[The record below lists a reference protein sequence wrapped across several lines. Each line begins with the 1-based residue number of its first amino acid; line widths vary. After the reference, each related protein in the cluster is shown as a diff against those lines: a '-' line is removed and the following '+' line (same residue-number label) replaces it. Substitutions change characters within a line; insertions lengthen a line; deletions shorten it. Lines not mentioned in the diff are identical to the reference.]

1 MKIGITYNLKTDF
14 KDLTLASEDALE
26 EFDSE
31 KTVDAI
37 ASAIVKMGHE
47 AVKFGGGEQVIGK
60 LKKEQPSLVFNIAE
74 GVNGRAREAQIPAL
88 LELLKIPYTHSDPL
102 TLALTLDKSMTKHV
116 VKSCGVNTPEFSVI
130 SDAAELKEDNLPAFP
145 LIVKPAW
152 EGSSKGIRINS
163 KVNNFDELKVQVGW
177 VFKNYPAQPV
187 LIEQFIR
194 GREITV
200 GVIGNNP
207 PVILGMMEIGFK
219 ENTKKDFIYSLEV
232 KRNYKKLVKYTC
244 PPGLDDKIVAKIEKL
259 ALAAYD
265 CLHCRD
271 IARMDFR
278 VDENSNAYFIEI
290 NPLPGLS
297 PEYSDLIIMAKKLG
311 IEYEDIIKRII
322 VNAVKRYKIGE
333 KVESC
338 ASV

>member
-14 KDLTLASEDALE
+14 KNLVLTTEDALE

-37 ASAIVKMGHE
+37 AAAITKMGHD
-47 AVKFGGGEQVIGK
+47 AVKLGGGEQVIGK
-60 LKKEQPSLVFNIAE
+60 IKNEELSLVFNIAE

-88 LELLKIPYTHSDPL
+88 LELLKMPYTHSDPL

-116 VKSCGVNTPEFSVI
+116 VKSYGVNTPEFLVI
-130 SDAAELKEDNLPAFP
+130 SDVSELKSENLPEFP

-152 EGSSKGIRINS
+152 EGSSKGIRMNS
-163 KVNNFDELKVQVGW
+163 KVDDFGELKTQVEW
-177 VFKNYPAQPV
+177 VSKNYSGQPV

-200 GVIGNNP
+200 GVVGNNP
-207 PVILGMMEIGFK
+207 PQILGMMEIGFK
-219 ENTKKDFIYSLEV
+219 EDTRNDFIYSLEV
-232 KRNYKKLVKYTC
+232 KRDYEKLVKYTC
-244 PPGLDDKIVAKIEKL
+244 PPELEEKVATKIEKM

-265 CLHCRD
+265 CLHCKD

-278 VDENSNAYFIEI
+278 IDSKLNAYFIEI

-297 PEYSDLIIMAKKLG
+297 PEYSDLIIMAEKLG
-311 IEYEDIIKRII
+311 IKHEDVIRKIIE
-322 VNAVKRYKIGE
+322 NAVRRYNIGE
-333 KVESC
+333 KVESS
-338 ASV
+338 ASF

>member
-14 KDLTLASEDALE
+14 KGLALAAEDALE

-37 ASAIVKMGHE
+37 ASAIVKIGHE
-47 AVKFGGGEQVIGK
+47 AVKLGGGEQVIGK
-60 LKKEQPSLVFNIAE
+60 IKNEEPSLVFNIAE

-116 VKSCGVNTPEFSVI
+116 VKSCGVNTPDFLVV
-130 SDAAELKEDNLPAFP
+130 SDTAELKGDNLPGFP

-152 EGSSKGIRINS
+152 EGSSKGIRTNS
-163 KVNNFDELKVQVGW
+163 KVNNFDELETQVGW
-177 VFKNYPAQPV
+177 VFKNYPGQPV

-207 PVILGMMEIGFK
+207 PRILGMMEIGFK

-232 KRNYKKLVKYTC
+232 KRDYEKLVKYTC
-244 PPGLDDKIVAKIEKL
+244 PPGLDDKVAAKVEKM
-259 ALAAYD
+259 ALSAYD
-265 CLHCRD
+265 CLHCKD

-278 VDENSNAYFIEI
+278 IDEKANAYFIEI

-297 PEYSDLIIMAKKLG
+297 PDYSDLIIMSKKLG
-311 IEYEDIIKRII
+311 IEYEDIIRGII
-322 VNAVKRYKIGE
+322 ENAVKRYNIGE
-333 KVESC
+333 KIESC
-338 ASV
+338 TSV